1 MRLTQ
6 LLATGLLVG
15 GLASTVNADQITV
28 SNTIPSFTTDDT
40 QTASLPFF
48 QSAPGFVAG
57 DVLTGV
63 QIEIDAMETI
73 SSLTI
78 TNNAAGP
85 EKFKFS
91 STGSI
96 CQTAG
101 CDGITPVSTAPGAS
115 SIPEI
120 DMVTFATTTITLPGH
135 GTTSPIPPPVTTDF
149 NSGLVS
155 ELASAY
161 ATTGTFT
168 LGFSTVNGFSFT
180 GGGGNLSASEDTTAQ
195 GSIEAIYTFTPG
207 TTPPPPVP
215 EPGSIFMVGGV
226 LMLAGYQL
234 RKRYNR
240 AS

>member
-15 GLASTVNADQITV
+15 GLASADQITV
-28 SNTIPSFTTDDT
+28 QESIASFTTDDT
-40 QTASLPFF
+40 ETASLPFF

-63 QIEIDAMETI
+63 QIEFDAMETI

-78 TNNAAGP
+78 TNNAAGA
-85 EKFKFS
+85 EKFKFTS
-91 STGSI
+91 NGAI
-96 CQTAG
+96 DAAG
-101 CDGITPVSTAPGAS
+101 TAPGAS

-120 DMVTFATTTITLPGH
+120 DMTTFATTTIILAGG

-155 ELASAY
+155 ESTGSY
-161 ATTGTFT
+161 DSTGTFT
-168 LGFSTVNGFSFT
+168 LGFSTLNGFTFT
-180 GGGGNLSASEDTTAQ
+180 GGGGNLDASEVTTAA
-195 GSIEAIYTFTPG
+195 GTAEVIYTFTPG

-215 EPGSIFMVGGV
+215 EPGSILMVGGV